1 MKSCRK
7 WVTLLA
13 TFKHISSKNADYGA
27 AEAYLTFEHDEFTM
41 KPTLDENGRL
51 IPREDY
57 RISSLNC
64 GGEDFAV
71 ACMRANLRYEKNQK
85 REDVK
90 SHHYI
95 ISFDPRDGTDNGL
108 TVDRAQELGEQFC
121 KEHFPGHQALVCT
134 HPDGHNHSGNI
145 HVHIVINSLRIYE
158 VPLLPYMDRPADTR
172 EGCKHRCTN
181 AAMEYFKSEVMEMCH
196 REGLY
201 QIDLLNGSKERITE
215 REYWAAKKGQLA
227 LDKENA
233 VREAA
238 GQPTKPTKFET
249 DKAKLRRT
257 IRQARSQAG
266 SFDEF
271 SSLLL
276 REGVTVKE
284 SRGRLSYLTPDRTK
298 PITARKLGDDFDK
311 AAVLVLLTQNAHRA
325 AEQSK
330 AILEYPAAVKKLSQ
344 GEKTTKTTPADN
356 TLQRMVDRE
365 AKRAE
370 GKGVGY
376 DRWAAKHN
384 LKQMAA
390 TVTAYQQYGFSS
402 PEELDEACS
411 AAYAAMQESLTE
423 LKQVEKTLNGKKELQ
438 RQVLA
443 YSKTRPVRDGLKQQ
457 KNAKAKAAYRQK
469 HESDFIIA
477 DAAARYF
484 RENGISKLP
493 SYKALQAEIEAL
505 IKEKNSGYNDYRAKR
520 EEYRRLQTV
529 KGNIDQILRR
539 ERKPV
544 KRQEHER

>member
-1 MKSCRK
+1 M
-7 WVTLLA
+7 TLLA

-121 KEHFPGHQALVCT
+121 KEHFPGHQALICT

-233 VREAA
+233 AREAA

-257 IRQARSQAG
+257 IRQALSQAG

-311 AAVLVLLTQNAHRA
+311 AAVLALLTQNAHRA
-325 AEQSK
+325 AEQTK
-330 AILEYPAAVKKLSQ
+330 AIPEYPHTQKERLRE
-344 GEKTTKTTPADN
+344 EKTAKTAPADN

-376 DRWAAKHN
+376 DRWASLHN

-390 TVTAYQQYGFSS
+390 THNFLMENELLDLDKLDAAVESS
-402 PEELDEACS
+402 RKALSEAR
-411 AAYAAMQESLTE
+411 ESLRGIEQSISDKKSLRKVVNDYRRTRPTIDAHKKLSGRKAE
-423 LKQVEKTLNGKKELQ
+423 NYRQSHEAEFIIYEAALRQLKVLAPGKKLP
-438 RQVLA
+438 A
-443 YSKTRPVRDGLKQQ
+443 T
-457 KNAKAKAAYRQK
+457 
-469 HESDFIIA
+469 
-477 DAAARYF
+477 
-484 RENGISKLP
+484 SKLNT
-493 SYKALQAEIEAL
+493 EIEAL
-505 IKEKNSGYNDYRAKR
+505 ISEKNAAYNTYRTAKAEYEQLATAKR
-520 EEYRRLQTV
+520 NAE
-529 KGNIDQILRR
+529 QILHGTPSRQKKHEQ
-539 ERKPV
+539 ER
-544 KRQEHER
+544 

>member
-1 MKSCRK
+1 MA
-7 WVTLLA
+7 TL
-13 TFKHISSKNADYGA
+13 KHINSKNADYGA
-27 AEAYLTFEHDEFTM
+27 AEQYLLFEHDEFTM
-41 KPTLDENGRL
+41 KPVLDETGRL

-57 RISSLNC
+57 RLSTLNC

-71 ACMRANLRYEKNQK
+71 ACMRANLRYGKNQR

-95 ISFDPRDGTDNGL
+95 ISFDPRDGPDNGL
-108 TVDRAQELGEQFC
+108 TVDRAQELGEKFC
-121 KEHFPGHQALVCT
+121 AEHFPGHQALVCT

-233 VREAA
+233 AREAT

-257 IRQARSQAG
+257 IRQALSQAG

-311 AAVLVLLTQNAHRA
+311 AAVLALLTQNAHRA
-325 AEQSK
+325 AEQTT
-330 AILEYPAAVKKLSQ
+330 AIPEYPHTQKERLRE
-344 GEKTTKTTPADN
+344 EKTAKTAPADN

-365 AKRAE
+365 AKQAE

-376 DRWAAKHN
+376 DRWASLHN

-390 TVTAYQQYGFSS
+390 THNFLMENELLDLDKLDAAVESS
-402 PEELDEACS
+402 RKALSEAR
-411 AAYAAMQESLTE
+411 ESLRGIEQSISDKKSLRKVVNDYRRTRPTIDAHKKLSGRKAE
-423 LKQVEKTLNGKKELQ
+423 NYRQSHEAEFIIYEAALRQLKVLAPGKKLP
-438 RQVLA
+438 A
-443 YSKTRPVRDGLKQQ
+443 T
-457 KNAKAKAAYRQK
+457 
-469 HESDFIIA
+469 
-477 DAAARYF
+477 
-484 RENGISKLP
+484 SKLNT
-493 SYKALQAEIEAL
+493 EIEAL
-505 IKEKNSGYNDYRAKR
+505 ISEKNAAYNTYRTAKAEHEQLATAKR
-520 EEYRRLQTV
+520 NTE
-529 KGNIDQILRR
+529 QILHGTPSRQKKHEQ
-539 ERKPV
+539 ER
-544 KRQEHER
+544 